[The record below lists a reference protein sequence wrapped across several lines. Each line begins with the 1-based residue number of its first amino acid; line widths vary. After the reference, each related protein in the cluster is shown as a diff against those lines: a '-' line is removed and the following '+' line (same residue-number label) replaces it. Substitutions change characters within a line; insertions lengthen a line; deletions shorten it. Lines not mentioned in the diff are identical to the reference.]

1 MASLNEREENGVATM
16 TYAQNVGERL
26 RNIRLQ
32 KGLSLHDVEL
42 ASSKEFKASVLG
54 AYERGERSI
63 SVPRLQRLARFYA
76 VPVDHLLPRDLDGE
90 DLQPTT
96 IGAADRVTIDLR
108 QLDAVDA
115 PESTVLQRYLNMVQM
130 QRGDFNGKVLTIRQ
144 DDLKAL
150 ASALDQS
157 PESLFAKIDR
167 LGLKATAA
175 AG

>member
-1 MASLNEREENGVATM
+1 
-16 TYAQNVGERL
+16 
-26 RNIRLQ
+26 
-32 KGLSLHDVEL
+32 
-42 ASSKEFKASVLG
+42 
-54 AYERGERSI
+54 
-63 SVPRLQRLARFYA
+63 
-76 VPVDHLLPRDLDGE
+76 
-90 DLQPTT
+90 
-96 IGAADRVTIDLR
+96 VTIDLR

-144 DDLKAL
+144 DDLKAI

-167 LGLKATAA
+167 LGLKASVA